1 MKLHNNKSR
10 YNRPTILLLENTD
23 LHANILEDMEK
34 GYSKRMVASRNGL
47 DYRRLMILL
56 RFLGKAS

>member
-10 YNRPTILLLENTD
+10 YNRPTILLLENAELHSSILSD
-23 LHANILEDMEK
+23 LEK
-34 GYSKRMVASRNGL
+34 GYSKREIASRNGI

-56 RFLGKAS
+56 RFLGKVS

>member
-1 MKLHNNKSR
+1 MILHNNKSR

-23 LHANILEDMEK
+23 LHASILTEMEK
-34 GYSKRMVASRNGL
+34 GYSKRVIASRNGI

-56 RFLGKAS
+56 RYLGKAR